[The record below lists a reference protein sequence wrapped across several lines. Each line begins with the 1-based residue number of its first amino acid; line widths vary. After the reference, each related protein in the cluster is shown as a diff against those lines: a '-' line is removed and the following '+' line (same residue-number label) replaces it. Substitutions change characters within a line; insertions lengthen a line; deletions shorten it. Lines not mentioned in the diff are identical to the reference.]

1 MEFQIFMDFLMSL
14 SLFGENAPA
23 ERMQELI
30 MIMERDAFTW
40 FTLFAQLWRHLKVY
54 SILYLFTPL
63 IVYQV

>member
-40 FTLFAQLWRHLKVY
+40 FTLFAQL
-54 SILYLFTPL
+54 
-63 IVYQV
+63 